1 MFHFL
6 ENKAK
11 NSTSPV
17 KDDQEGLANADKFLS
32 SHHSSS
38 STASE
43 SETDGSLSITS
54 NIRKLTSGM
63 YHIFHGIDNADSP
76 SSNNSS
82 QDLNSSPEASGTIH
96 SNHSTHVKGS

>member
-43 SETDGSLSITS
+43 SETDGSLSITYD
-54 NIRKLTSGM
+54 IRKLTSGM
-63 YHIFHGIDNADSP
+63 YHIFPGIDNADFSF
-76 SSNNSS
+76 
-82 QDLNSSPEASGTIH
+82 
-96 SNHSTHVKGS
+96 